1 MAKKQI
7 RLNENELKNL
17 IRESVINFLNENID
31 EISPEFLIH
40 ASHAADADRRR
51 HPGKGKDS
59 PDRLIRAKRER
70 QASLFGDRAAELM
83 NQDLDSDIFS
93 VKGDRGART
102 LHMSNDG
109 KSAYLRPDMDLAGTK
124 VYDDNYKDGDEP
136 ITMSDLDP
144 ESYADAESVFN
155 KFKGYHDRAKELDD
169 KYLEETVRN
178 VVKKVIKES
187 NFGIDPDAKMLYVSG
202 EKEDGVIAF
211 DPRTKRKAFIPAEEI
226 LSNNPEDIIRVSA
239 ETFAKYF
246 G

>member
-93 VKGDRGART
+93 VKGDRGA
-102 LHMSNDG
+102 
-109 KSAYLRPDMDLAGTK
+109 
-124 VYDDNYKDGDEP
+124 
-136 ITMSDLDP
+136 
-144 ESYADAESVFN
+144 
-155 KFKGYHDRAKELDD
+155 
-169 KYLEETVRN
+169 
-178 VVKKVIKES
+178 
-187 NFGIDPDAKMLYVSG
+187 KMLSLYSTNSRATTT
-202 EKEDGVIAF
+202 ELKNLTTNILK
-211 DPRTKRKAFIPAEEI
+211 KR
-226 LSNNPEDIIRVSA
+226 
-239 ETFAKYF
+239 
-246 G
+246 